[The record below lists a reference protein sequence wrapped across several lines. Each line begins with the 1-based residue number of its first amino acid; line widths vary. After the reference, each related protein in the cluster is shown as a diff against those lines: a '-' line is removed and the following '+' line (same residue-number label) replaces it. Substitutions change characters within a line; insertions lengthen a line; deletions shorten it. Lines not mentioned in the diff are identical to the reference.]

1 MINTSFDFDHFLIY
15 LSGAMQYAEDLGTVW
30 RKRVVEKMVTEIG
43 IKRENIIDPCNKPFT
58 NLYKQDLDAVNLERL
73 DHLKRLGNWE
83 EVEDIAKWTIH
94 LDLRFVDKAD
104 IIYAHVD
111 PNVFTAGTI
120 DEIITARTQKKP
132 VILVVPG
139 GLQNCPYWL
148 LGRVGWRHIFPDDES
163 AIQYLKDIREG
174 KEPFDPRS
182 FLFYKLGDNH
192 ETKEN

>member
-1 MINTSFDFDHFLIY
+1 MINTIFDFEHFLIY
-15 LSGAMQYAEDLGTVW
+15 LSGAMQYMEDMGSKW
-30 RKRVVEKMVTEIG
+30 RKEVVEKLVTELG
-43 IKRENIIDPCNKPFT
+43 IKRGNIVDPCNKPLT
-58 NLYKQDLDAVNLERL
+58 NLYNQDLDAVNMSRL
-73 DHLKRLGNWE
+73 DGLKQIGNWE
-83 EVEDIAKWTIH
+83 AVEDIAKATIH

-111 PNVFTAGTI
+111 PKVFTCGTI

-148 LGRVGWRHIFPDDES
+148 LGRVGWRHVFPDDDS
-163 AIQYLKDIREG
+163 AIRYLVDIREG

-182 FLFYKLGDNH
+182 FLFYKLG
-192 ETKEN
+192 ENNAKA